1 MEAEERR
8 QEILDA
14 AEALFR
20 EKGYA
25 GTSTG
30 DILDRTGIARG
41 TLYYHF
47 ESKAAV
53 MEALV
58 DRLCERLF
66 EAARET
72 AEALRGRPAL
82 ERLLAVIEAFQASG
96 DVGQGLLEHLHDPGN
111 LPLHD
116 RVQRRL
122 VAGMTSMLAGIVR
135 EGISAGAFDTPY
147 PEESMELVVVY
158 MTEVIDGGLVD
169 LSEAERSGRIRALV
183 FNIGRLFGLGTDDL
197 SSVRSALGG
206 PGDGT
211 VGEPGNGTRGSR
223 TRAGKKRKDG
233 R

>member
-8 QEILDA
+8 QAILDA

-20 EKGYA
+20 DRGYA

-58 DRLCERLF
+58 DRLCDRLF
-66 EAARET
+66 AAARET
-72 AEALRGRPAL
+72 AETVRGRPAL
-82 ERLLAVIEAFQASG
+82 ERLLAVIEAFKVSG
-96 DVGQGLLEHLHDPGN
+96 DMGEGLMEHLHDPGN

-122 VAGMTSMLAGIVR
+122 VAGMTSILAGIVR
-135 EGISAGAFDTPY
+135 EGIAEGGFETPY

-158 MTEVIDGGLVD
+158 MTEVVDGGLLD
-169 LSEAERSGRIRALV
+169 LSEAERFRRLQALV
-183 FNIGRLFGLGTDDL
+183 FNIGRMFGLRPEDL
-197 SSVRSALGG
+197 SRVRAALGG
-206 PGDGT
+206 PGGGA
-211 VGEPGNGTRGSR
+211 VGEPGGGTRGFRS
-223 TRAGKKRKDG
+223 RAGKGRKDG
-233 R
+233 G